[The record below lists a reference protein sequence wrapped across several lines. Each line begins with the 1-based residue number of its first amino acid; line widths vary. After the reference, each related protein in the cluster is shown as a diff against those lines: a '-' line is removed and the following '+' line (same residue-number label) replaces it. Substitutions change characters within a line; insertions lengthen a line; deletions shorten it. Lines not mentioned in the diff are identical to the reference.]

1 MKGIV
6 IHYKGKIWRALE
18 GRVSI
23 GRLAIEAIP
32 PVPLK
37 HEGTNR
43 DCSARRPLY
52 YVFTVAGRTIAA
64 SKNVTLKKGRRFPN
78 VEHWFVL
85 PEVNHPFEST
95 DLQQVS
101 PGPLA

>member
-23 GRLAIEAIP
+23 GRLAIDAIP
-32 PVPLK
+32 PIPMK
-37 HEGTNR
+37 HGGTTR
-43 DCSARRPLY
+43 ERPARRPLY
-52 YVFTVAGRTIAA
+52 YVFTVGGRTIAA
-64 SKNVTLKKGRRFPN
+64 SKKVTLIKGRRFPN

-85 PEVNHPFEST
+85 PEVNHPFELT

-101 PGPLA
+101 LGPLA